1 MEENHS
7 IRNYELVSTRFLP
20 DFQAELHEYR
30 HIKTGARIC
39 WLDNHDENKTFAI
52 CFKTIP
58 FDDTGV
64 FHILEHSV
72 LNGSDRYPVKEPF
85 VELLKSSMNT
95 FLNAITFD
103 DKTMYPISSRNDK
116 DFMNLMSVYLD
127 AVFCPAVRH
136 NPNIFYQEG
145 WHYEIH
151 DAKQQPV
158 YKGVVLNEMKGAFAN
173 VDETV
178 LNAMNRLLF
187 PDSCYQYVSGGDPA
201 CITDLSYADFVAA
214 HQKFYQPCN
223 ARIWLDGDLDIEKVL
238 DYIDVNYLSHG
249 TKMDHDF
256 DIPMQQPT
264 QGKTIQVPF
273 EISPEEDSRN
283 RSIISF
289 GRIMSRFDDAKRN
302 IALSALSE
310 VLTGNN
316 DAPLKKPLLEKG
328 LCEDVSFD
336 LYDGIQQPYCL
347 LTVRNTEPERL
358 DEIKA
363 AVTDAI
369 NQLCKDGIDQSE
381 LTASLNQMEF
391 HYREKQE
398 PSGVMN
404 AEDAMESW
412 LYGGDPALYLN
423 VGSLYQQLREEAGS
437 GYFEKLLDE
446 FFADDG
452 RLQTVIAVADRQ
464 AGKARVEAEQEKL
477 TDAKKSWKD
486 VNVMVEATKAL
497 EAWQAAPD
505 SEENKATLP
514 KLTLDDVEKKPRPDH
529 FQETAYRDVPML
541 VYPKEPSGIVYL
553 NLYFNIAGIRKEL
566 LPEAGFL
573 TSLLGELPTS
583 HHSVAELQKLVHTW
597 IGSLSFTP
605 VCYAPDCDPSATI
618 PMIAVRCSVLSANK
632 EKAVQLIQKILR
644 DTQFDAKL
652 ILPLLRQSVQDFE
665 QTLTSSG
672 HAFAAGRVN
681 ARLSADGVF
690 SEYTAGFTSGRW
702 LESLEADYDNQIG
715 AVINDLQLFRDNFFI
730 GSRLSVSCTEDDD
743 TEWIHQLID
752 SLPMGDA
759 HRAKVHYP
767 LLEKQNE
774 GIVIPGDVSYAAKG
788 VLLPA
793 YDAHIHVMTHLLTYD
808 WLWNEVRVK
817 GGAYGTGI
825 NGNSLGGVTAY
836 SYRDPDPAN
845 ALHAFANIGSYL
857 HAKAEENMDITS
869 YVIGAIAAV
878 SPLLSPRSR
887 IIVSD
892 ARWFGRISYQTRCE
906 NRQKMLGST
915 IQELDA
921 LGAELSEA
929 MQNGPVC
936 IIGPAAKLQE
946 MQDEHLTILPARP
959 KHTDTK

>member
-1 MEENHS
+1 VEGNHS
-7 IRNYELVSTRFLP
+7 IKNYELVSTRFLP
-20 DFQAELHEYR
+20 DFQAELYEYR
-30 HIKTGARIC
+30 HIRTGARIC
-39 WLDNHDENKTFAI
+39 WLNNHDENKTFAI

-58 FDDTGV
+58 SDDTGV

-103 DKTMYPISSRNDK
+103 DKTIYPISSRNEK

-151 DAKQQPV
+151 KADEQPV

-201 CITDLSYADFVAA
+201 CITDLSYEDFVAA
-214 HQKFYQPCN
+214 HKKFYQPGN
-223 ARIWLDGDLDIEKVL
+223 ARIWLDGDLNVEKVL
-238 DYIDVNYLSHG
+238 TYIDENYLAKG
-249 TKMDHDF
+249 TKMDQDF
-256 DIPMQQPT
+256 EIPMQQAAE
-264 QGKTIQVPF
+264 GRTITVPF
-273 EISPEEDSRN
+273 EISAEEDDKN

-289 GRIMSRFDDAKRN
+289 GRIMSRFDDARRN

-347 LTVRNTEPERL
+347 LTVRNTQPEKL

-363 AVTDAI
+363 VI
-369 NQLCKDGIDQSE
+369 KDVIASLRKKGIDKSE
-381 LTASLNQMEF
+381 LTAALNQMEF

-423 VGSLYQQLREEAGS
+423 VGSLYQQLREEADS

-452 RLQTVIAVADRQ
+452 RLQTVIAVADRN
-464 AGKARVEAEQEKL
+464 AGKARVEAEQKKL
-477 TDAKKSWKD
+477 SDAKQSWPD
-486 VNVMVEATKAL
+486 VNAMVKATKSL

-505 SEENKATLP
+505 STENLNTLP
-514 KLTLDDVEKKPRPDH
+514 KLTLDDVEKVPRKDEYE
-529 FQETAYRDVPML
+529 ETEYNDVPVL

-553 NLYFNIAGIRKEL
+553 NLYFNIAGLRREM

-573 TSLLGELPTS
+573 TSLLGELPTA
-583 HHSVAELQKLVHTW
+583 HHTVAQLQKLVHTW
-597 IGSLSFTP
+597 IGSLTFTP
-605 VCYAPDCDPSATI
+605 VSYAPDCDPAATL

-632 EKAVQLIQKILR
+632 EKALDLIKEILTE
-644 DTQFDAKL
+644 TQFDPKL

-672 HAFAAGRVN
+672 HAFAAGRIN

-702 LESLEADYDNQIG
+702 LESLEADYADKIDE
-715 AVINDLQLFRDNFFI
+715 VIQDLKLFRDNLFLT
-730 GSRLSVSCTEDDD
+730 SRLTISVTEDGGID
-743 TEWIHQLID
+743 WLHALID
-752 SLPMGDA
+752 GLPKGDA

-767 LLEKQNE
+767 LLAKQNE
-774 GIVIPGDVSYAAKG
+774 GIVIPGDVSYAARG

-825 NGNSLGGVTAY
+825 SGNSLGGVTAY

-845 ALHAFANIGSYL
+845 ALHAFANIGTYL
-857 HAKAEENMDITS
+857 HEKAEENMDITS

-892 ARWFGRISYQTRCE
+892 ARWFGRISYETRCE
-906 NRQKMLGST
+906 NRRKMLHST
-915 IQELDA
+915 IQKLDV
-921 LGAELSEA
+921 LGTKLSDA
-929 MQNGPVC
+929 MKEGPVC
-936 IIGPAAKLQE
+936 IIGPAAKLAQ
-946 MQDEHLTILPARP
+946 MKDEHLTILPPRP
-959 KHTDTK
+959 KHNDTK